1 MQIECAECGEMHP
14 ATATFDCRACGGSL
28 VPEYHSPL
36 ESDRIAAGE
45 TLFEKYGNRLPSSGS
60 VAGVEGDTPLLRADD
75 LAAELGVEATVYLK
89 DERRN
94 PTNSFKDRAF
104 APTISLAAE
113 ADADAVLTASSG
125 NAATACAH
133 YAARAGLDCFLLVE
147 EVTPAGKLLEPR
159 AYGADAVRIPDLFAG
174 SERAFGEFLGAVGE
188 RLGAYVA
195 FAYNPFNPIPLE
207 GIKTISY
214 EVAGALDWTV
224 PDVQISA
231 TGGGDNLAAQHRG
244 YVELREAGL
253 TDRVPRMVAAQADGA
268 APIVR
273 GLEAGAETPV
283 TIKHPET
290 IASGISAPF
299 ASRRAM
305 AAVQESNGAA
315 VGVSGKAMIDG
326 ERVLSRT
333 EGVWPEPA
341 SAAVIPTLV
350 ELAER
355 DEVGVEDTV
364 VLTITGSGH
373 KHTEPFEKTLPPVES
388 VAQDPDA
395 VTTHF
400 GR

>member
-1 MQIECAECGEMHP
+1 MQIACTECGETHP
-14 ATATFDCRACGGSL
+14 ATATFDCQACDGPL
-28 VPEYHSPL
+28 VPEYDRPL
-36 ESDRIAAGE
+36 DPDRIATGE
-45 TLFEKYGNRLPSSGS
+45 GLFEKYGQRLPSGGS
-60 VAGVEGDTPLLRADD
+60 AAGIEGDTPLLPAEG
-75 LAAELGVEATVYLK
+75 LAAALGVEAKIYLK

-113 ADADAVLTASSG
+113 AGAGAVLTASSG

-133 YAARAGLDCFLLVE
+133 YAARAGLDCYLLVE
-147 EVTPAGKLLEPR
+147 EEAPAGKLLEPR
-159 AYGADAVRIPDLFAG
+159 AYGADIVRIPDLFAG
-174 SERAFGEFLGAVGE
+174 SERAFGEFLGEVGD
-188 RLGAYVA
+188 RLDAYVA
-195 FAYNPFNPIPLE
+195 FAYNPFNPVPLE

-214 EVAGALDWTV
+214 EVAEALDWTV
-224 PDVQISA
+224 PDIHISA

-253 TDRVPRMVAAQADGA
+253 VDRVPRMVAAQAEGA

-273 GLEAGAETPV
+273 GLEAGGRTPV
-283 TIKHPET
+283 AIEHPET

-305 AAVQESNGAA
+305 TAVRESNGTA
-315 VGVSGKAMIDG
+315 VGVSGEAMIDG

-333 EGVWPEPA
+333 EGIWPEPA
-341 SAAVIPTLV
+341 SAAVIPALV

-355 DEVGVEDTV
+355 DEVGAEDTV

-373 KHTEPFEKTLPPVES
+373 KHTEPFEETLPPVET

-395 VTTHF
+395 VTAHF